1 MKPALTI
8 SLTLLCATFAAAS
21 YAEPG
26 EWWEITSKTEM
37 PGMPFSMPAT
47 TTKVCVAKGSGDDPR
62 QTMQDKECKM
72 TDMQKSGNKTTWKMR
87 CVRNGEVMNGS
98 GEFTSLADGYQG
110 VTRMSGKS
118 GGQTMDMTSNFRGKR
133 IGPACDTAQQTREI
147 EAAQKQ
153 MNAKEKQPGNTTK
166 KSASEP
172 KKPAPETPPSDSV
185 LDNAK
190 KLKGM
195 FGF

>member
-1 MKPALTI
+1 MKPALTV
-8 SLTLLCATFAAAS
+8 SLALLCATLATAS
-21 YAEPG
+21 HAESG

-37 PGMPFSMPAT
+37 PGMPFNMPST
-47 TTKVCVAKGSGDDPR
+47 TTRVCVTKGSADDPR
-62 QTMQDKECKM
+62 QTMQDKECKI
-72 TDMQKSGNKTTWKMR
+72 TDVKKSGNKTTWKMR
-87 CVRNGEVMNGS
+87 CVRNGEVMNGN

-118 GGQTMDMTSNFRGKR
+118 GGQAIDMTSNFRGKR
-133 IGPACDTAQQTREI
+133 VGPACDTAQQTREI

-153 MNAKEKQPGNTTK
+153 MEKKDKVPAT
-166 KSASEP
+166 AP
-172 KKPAPETPPSDSV
+172 RKPASETPPADDSV
-185 LDNAK
+185 LDSAK

>member
-1 MKPALTI
+1 MKHAQTIGLAL
-8 SLTLLCATFAAAS
+8 LLGAFSSVTHAAA
-21 YAEPG
+21 G
-26 EWWEITSKTEM
+26 EWWEVSSKTEM

-47 TTKVCVAKGSGDDPR
+47 TTKVCIAKDAANDPR
-62 QTMQDKECKM
+62 QSMQDKECKM
-72 TDMQKSGNKTTWKMR
+72 TDVQTSGNKTSWKMH

-98 GEFTSLADGYQG
+98 GEITSSADSYQG

-118 GGQTMDMTSNFRGKR
+118 GGQPIDMTSNFKGKR

-153 MNAKEKQPGNTTK
+153 MKNKEPG
-166 KSASEP
+166 S
-172 KKPAPETPPSDSV
+172 KKPAAEAPPPSDSV

-190 KLKGM
+190 KLKGA